1 MKKIKKIILLVALI
15 IIIFIVAIRVYHYSI
30 LSKISKTTESLES
43 SFEPYFI
50 KVTQINA
57 DGSCNIDENY
67 RENNVAVSIYT
78 TKKDG
83 EVTGTSKSW
92 SFLEES
98 FCNEYHAS
106 YIEDE
111 STLMCAIQNEDRIKE
126 EFNTVFIN
134 YWSYKFPNL
143 RFETDLTFFDKVRIN
158 LQSTILYPA
167 VKTEEYKGESY
178 YAFYPF
184 GSNSHMRMYVDK
196 ETYYFLK
203 ENLKNE
209 K

>member
-98 FCNEYHAS
+98 FC
-106 YIEDE
+106 I
-111 STLMCAIQNEDRIKE
+111 
-126 EFNTVFIN
+126 
-134 YWSYKFPNL
+134 
-143 RFETDLTFFDKVRIN
+143 
-158 LQSTILYPA
+158 
-167 VKTEEYKGESY
+167 
-178 YAFYPF
+178 
-184 GSNSHMRMYVDK
+184 
-196 ETYYFLK
+196 
-203 ENLKNE
+203 
-209 K
+209 